1 MKRSKNA
8 FTNPFV
14 IAAMCFASI
23 GLRLVIAAI
32 PFGLLMISQAHKYA
46 DGAPVISLDEN
57 YHVRPDTT
65 VALSEFAA
73 AENVSN
79 FGIDSVQWAD
89 GSIAEL
95 SISGDGQSINIGDR
109 TGAVA
114 VRLHYDKQVGE
125 ASPCT
130 VYVYVDE

>member
-1 MKRSKNA
+1 MKRSQ
-8 FTNPFV
+8 NPFSNPIV
-14 IAAMCFASI
+14 IAALCFASV
-23 GLRLVIAAI
+23 GLRLVSAAI
-32 PFGLLMISQAHKYA
+32 PFGLHLISQARKYA
-46 DGAPVISLDEN
+46 DSAPVITLDEN
-57 YHVRPDTT
+57 YHVKPDTT

-95 SISGDGQSINIGDR
+95 SISGDGQAINIGDR
-109 TGAVA
+109 TGAVE
-114 VRLHYDKQVGE
+114 VRLHYNKLVAE